1 MLKSWRTSVAA
12 AALIGGTVVAFTP
25 GSPES
30 PDPSEN
36 EAMVLVGREQGGGAM
51 TFELQGRGVRGLYPG
66 AVKQMRVTVVNPS
79 QYRLRLHGISGKVVS
94 SSRRGCPATSAS
106 LLVKAYNGRLPQ
118 AVEPRSRTTLD
129 GTVPVTMPSG
139 ATTRCAGTRF
149 TIALTG
155 TGLRERR

>member
-1 MLKSWRTSVAA
+1 M
-12 AALIGGTVVAFTP
+12 ALTP
-25 GSPES
+25 GSPGS
-30 PDPSEN
+30 PDPAEN
-36 EAMVLVGREQGGGAM
+36 EAMVLVGREQRGGAM

-79 QYRLRLHGISGKVVS
+79 AYRLRLHRIDGRVVS

-118 AVEPRSRTTLD
+118 AVEPRSRTTLA

-139 ATTRCAGTRF
+139 ATTKCAGAHF

-155 TGLRERR
+155 AGWQEGR